1 MANCANRK
9 LVLKDLHL
17 GINAAKEIVSILE
30 VNEKIAH
37 LDLSKN
43 NLHDEGMVLL
53 MKSICQ
59 NDSIVHL
66 NLSQNSISPDGAAKM
81 FKYLSTNHALISLD
95 FSNNENIQKNKLGKK
110 SLLKLA
116 TYLETT

>member
-1 MANCANRK
+1 
-9 LVLKDLHL
+9 
-17 GINAAKEIVSILE
+17 
-30 VNEKIAH
+30 
-37 LDLSKN
+37 
-43 NLHDEGMVLL
+43 MVLL

-81 FKYLSTNHALISLD
+81 FKYLTTNHALISLD
-95 FSNNENIQKNKLGKK
+95 FSNNENIQKNKLGQK